1 MAMYICIRDEGG
13 RNPTC
18 PNMEYYRPAQY
29 LIRTEER
36 LTNEDIR
43 DLLRKHQETHKGV
56 ELVGVWDESELIDY
70 AVTREMGGGWAIA
83 KARGE

>member
-18 PNMEYYRPAQY
+18 PDMKYHQPAQY
-29 LIRTEER
+29 LIRSEDR
-36 LTNEDIR
+36 LTNEDTR

-56 ELVGVWDESELIDY
+56 KLVGVWDESEVIDY
-70 AVTREMGGGWAIA
+70 AEIKEG
-83 KARGE
+83 